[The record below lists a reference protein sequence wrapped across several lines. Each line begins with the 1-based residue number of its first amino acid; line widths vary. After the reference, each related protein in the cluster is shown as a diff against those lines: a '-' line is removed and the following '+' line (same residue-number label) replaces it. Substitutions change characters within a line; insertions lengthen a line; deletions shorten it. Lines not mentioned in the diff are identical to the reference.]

1 VSGVTAYNDPFAAL
15 QRGPWLALRP
25 GPHYDPGLM
34 IGRHNAGGNVGS
46 MKAYLLAA
54 AAVLAAPACAA
65 DGSIGP
71 LSGSLDAYT
80 FTLGGEAQ
88 GSLMV
93 PDLPSA
99 PGFTKNGAT
108 GAADLH
114 FQAER
119 DYDSGLSLALKS
131 SFEVARDKLSYD
143 NYGGDLVQKVYL
155 QAQTGLGRVEIGMA
169 DGAAYALS
177 VTGPVVDDATSLDNA
192 NAAFFLDP
200 STHQAFTGV
209 FGLSSGVEASLN
221 YAKLSYYTP
230 RLFGLQL
237 AVSYTP
243 SEGKEVIPFLNNGPD
258 LANRQKGIWEGA
270 LSYSETF
277 GRTSVGL
284 YGGVSLA
291 HGTRKTPGH
300 AGLTE
305 WGLGSEIDYE
315 LSDDLKLAFGGGYRR
330 SNSFAFD
337 IYDVRT
343 SGITES
349 GHLSS
354 TLSWKSWIVGAEYG
368 SGTADGGDFGPVIGV
383 RGVQASLGYVID
395 DNWQVTAGWQ
405 RLRYSRDSGAFYD
418 GSQHLQLSAGFLH
431 LKFKV

>member
-1 VSGVTAYNDPFAAL
+1 MNG
-15 QRGPWLALRP
+15 W
-25 GPHYDPGLM
+25 
-34 IGRHNAGGNVGS
+34 HNAGGIVGP

-54 AAVLAAPACAA
+54 AAILTVPACAA
-65 DGSIGP
+65 GIGP
-71 LSGSLDAYT
+71 LTGNLDAYS

-88 GSLMV
+88 GTLMA
-93 PDLPSA
+93 PDQPSA
-99 PGFTKNGAT
+99 PGFTKNWAT
-108 GAADLH
+108 GAADLN
-114 FQAER
+114 FRVER

-155 QAQTGLGRVEIGMA
+155 QALTGLGRVEVGMT

-177 VTGPVVDDATSLDNA
+177 VTGPVVDDVTSLDNA
-192 NAAFFLDP
+192 NASFFLD
-200 STHQAFTGV
+200 SSSHQAFTRV
-209 FGLSSGVEASLN
+209 FGLGSAAEASLN

-230 RLFGLQL
+230 RLFGVQL
-237 AVSYTP
+237 AFSYTP

-258 LANRQKGIWEGA
+258 LANRQKSIWEGA
-270 LSYSETF
+270 LSYSESF

-284 YGGVSLA
+284 YGGFSFG

-305 WGLGSEIDYE
+305 WALGSEIDYE
-315 LSDDLKLAFGGGYRR
+315 LSDELKFAVGGGYRR

-354 TLSWKSWIVGAEYG
+354 TLTWKSWILGAEYG
-368 SGTADGGDFGPVIGV
+368 SGTADGGAFGPKIGV
-383 RGVQASLGYVID
+383 RGLQASLGYVIN

-405 RLRYSRDSGAFYD
+405 HLRYSRDTGAFYD
-418 GSQHLQLSAGFLH
+418 GSQRIGLNAAFLH
-431 LKFKV
+431 LKLHV

>member
-1 VSGVTAYNDPFAAL
+1 
-15 QRGPWLALRP
+15 
-25 GPHYDPGLM
+25 
-34 IGRHNAGGNVGS
+34 

-54 AAVLAAPACAA
+54 AAILTVPASAAGIA
-65 DGSIGP
+65 P
-71 LSGSLDAYT
+71 LSGSLDAYS

-88 GSLMV
+88 GTLMA
-93 PDLPSA
+93 PDQPSA
-99 PGFTKNGAT
+99 PGFTKNWAT

-114 FQAER
+114 FGVER

-155 QAQTGLGRVEIGMA
+155 QALTGLGRVDIGMT

-177 VTGPVVDDATSLDNA
+177 VTGPVVDDATALDNA
-192 NAAFFLDP
+192 NVAFFLDP
-200 STHQAFTGV
+200 SSHQAFTGI
-209 FGLSSGVEASLN
+209 FGLSSAAEASLN

-230 RLFGLQL
+230 RLFGVQL
-237 AVSYTP
+237 AFSYTP
-243 SEGKEVIPFLNNGPD
+243 SEGKEVVPFLNNGPD
-258 LANRQKGIWEGA
+258 LPNRQKSIWEGA

-277 GRTSVGL
+277 GRTSVGF
-284 YGGVSLA
+284 YGGVSLG

-305 WGLGSEIDYE
+305 WALGSEVDYE
-315 LSDDLKLAFGGGYRR
+315 LSDELKLAVGGGYRR

-337 IYDVRT
+337 IYDVRS

-354 TLSWKSWIVGAEYG
+354 TLTWKSWIIGAEYG
-368 SGTADGGDFGPVIGV
+368 SGTANGGTAGGGAFGPKIGV
-383 RGVQASLGYVID
+383 RGVQVSLGYVIN
-395 DNWQVTAGWQ
+395 DNWQVTTGWQ
-405 RLRYSRDSGAFYD
+405 HLRYSRDTGAFYD
-418 GSQHLQLSAGFLH
+418 GSQRLGLNAAFLH
-431 LKFKV
+431 LKLKV